1 MSVPKEVKMNKE
13 EQQAFD
19 KCMKAIKR
27 LLIEEKQCKQK
38 LERIQKDKMNCI
50 RVLLDDK
57 YCEEIIGVSNDSKK

>member
-1 MSVPKEVKMNKE
+1 MNE
-13 EQQAFD
+13 EEKKAFE

-38 LERIQKDKMNCI
+38 LERIQREKMNCI

-57 YCEEIIGVSNDSKK
+57 YCEEALSKMQELEEVSNE

>member
-1 MSVPKEVKMNKE
+1 MNKE

-19 KCMKAIKR
+19 KFMKAIKR

-57 YCEEIIGVSNDSKK
+57 YCEEIIKEPNKNNNSQ

>member
-1 MSVPKEVKMNKE
+1 MSVPKEVKMNSE
-13 EQQAFD
+13 EQRAFD

-38 LERIQKDKMNCI
+38 LERIQKEKMNCI

-57 YCEEIIGVSNDSKK
+57 YCEEIIGGKDEQ

>member
-1 MSVPKEVKMNKE
+1 MNKE

-50 RVLLDDK
+50 KALLDDK
-57 YCEEIIGVSNDSKK
+57 YCEEIIDGKIKTILE

>member
-1 MSVPKEVKMNKE
+1 MNKE

-19 KCMKAIKR
+19 KCMKQIKR

-57 YCEEIIGVSNDSKK
+57 YCEEIIKELSKNNNTQ

>member
-1 MSVPKEVKMNKE
+1 MNKE
-13 EQQAFD
+13 EQQAFE

-27 LLIEEKQCKQK
+27 LLIEEKQTKAK

-57 YCEEIIGVSNDSKK
+57 YCEEILEKEVSE